1 MMGMMR
7 MKTSKKSKEISPAKS
22 GVRMS
27 VIALAGPPANAITKA
42 SVNEAI
48 EKYMAAFAV
57 LKTNSI

>member
-1 MMGMMR
+1 MMEMMR

-42 SVNEAI
+42 GVNEAI
-48 EKYMAAFAV
+48 VKYLAAFGAP
-57 LKTNSI
+57 KSNSI